1 MSHQQLSECII
12 CFEETVL
19 VSLHDDHNICA
30 ECIKKI
36 KQTQYVRNSN
46 YYKCPICR
54 EEIAYSDEDKKDL
67 EEYLENNPNNFVLI
81 GSIQLRMFSRF
92 TISQLDFLQERNYLP
107 LRLKRHNR
115 GPNELRENL
124 NRLTRIIEQEYQAH

>member
-1 MSHQQLSECII
+1 MSQHQLSECII
-12 CFEETVL
+12 CFEETEL
-19 VSLHDDHNICA
+19 VSLHGDHKICA

-46 YYKCPICR
+46 CYNCPICR
-54 EEIAYSDEDKKDL
+54 EEISYSDEDKKEL
-67 EEYLENNPNNFVLI
+67 EEYLENNPNHYILI
-81 GSIQLRMFSRF
+81 GIIQLRMFSRF
-92 TISQLDFLQERNYLP
+92 TLAQLDFLQEKNHLP
-107 LRLKRHNR
+107 LRLKRYNR